1 MNRRRRAIGNGV
13 GAAIGAV
20 LGAVVFVF
28 LLAFEPGGI
37 RVDAAAAFPFVMIGT
52 AAGTII
58 GAVLTNRRGGAQE
71 SGAGRRSF
79 RRFFLAMAI
88 TVVLVVAFSFAI
100 TIIQEFFSLP

>member
-1 MNRRRRAIGNGV
+1 MNRRRAIGNGI

-37 RVDAAAAFPFVMIGT
+37 HVDAAAGFPFAIIGA

-58 GAVLTNRRGGAQE
+58 GAVLTKRRGEAQE
-71 SGAGRRSF
+71 SGAGRR
-79 RRFFLAMAI
+79 FFMTMAI
-88 TVVLVVAFSFAI
+88 TVVLVVAFSLAI
-100 TIIQEFFSLP
+100 TIIQEFFS